1 MGPVALARDLAVAA
15 SALATASALGFALEA
30 LAARRYFGL
39 HLVPLGPGAGA
50 DVALDEP
57 VPKPYGEHGWVPL
70 PLGLLDVALVLASE
84 AAPWGDDSRYKG
96 EGRQL
101 AANCAFSILPAVL
114 AAWLLW
120 MPWSCSPL
128 PCVLAAAVAA
138 LGLAGA
144 AFWADALPLL
154 PRARANAASARRAT
168 RRALLCALHAPY
180 WALCT
185 AYLCRAP
192 PNGARRVLTR
202 NEPARRTARRTPLTA
217 PRPPAPQAAPR
228 FWSSCARSRARRR
241 RGSATSCARRR
252 RRARWSRTSS
262 RSRSSSPSSPSTR
275 SSRRRGSS

>member
-1 MGPVALARDLAVAA
+1 MPIPLA
-15 SALATASALGFALEA
+15 
-30 LAARRYFGL
+30 
-39 HLVPLGPGAGA
+39 
-50 DVALDEP
+50 
-57 VPKPYGEHGWVPL
+57 
-70 PLGLLDVALVLASE
+70 LLDLYLVLLSDRPSHLWREDSWWASCRGPLWGQLPT
-84 AAPWGDDSRYKG
+84 AAV
-96 EGRQL
+96 
-101 AANCAFSILPAVL
+101 CTFTILPALL

-192 PNGARRVLTR
+192 PNGARRFFDPERAGPPHRPPHASDSTA
-202 NEPARRTARRTPLTA
+202 PARAAGCAALLELVRSEPSEAAAWLGHELRAQTPQGAMEPYQLAIQLVVAVVALHTVVET
-217 PRPPAPQAAPR
+217 P
-228 FWSSCARSRARRR
+228 WI
-241 RGSATSCARRR
+241 
-252 RRARWSRTSS
+252 
-262 RSRSSSPSSPSTR
+262 
-275 SSRRRGSS
+275 

>member
-1 MGPVALARDLAVAA
+1 MGSSLKDLAVASA
-15 SALATASALGFALEA
+15 ALAAASALGFSLEA

-192 PNGARRVLTR
+192 PNGARRSA
-202 NEPARRTARRTPLTA
+202 PARPVVL
-217 PRPPAPQAAPR
+217 PPA
-228 FWSSCARSRARRR
+228 
-241 RGSATSCARRR
+241 
-252 RRARWSRTSS
+252 
-262 RSRSSSPSSPSTR
+262 TR
-275 SSRRRGSS
+275 

>member
-1 MGPVALARDLAVAA
+1 MAPLALRDLAVASA
-15 SALATASALGFALEA
+15 ALAASSALGFALEA

-192 PNGARRVLTR
+192 PNGARRFFDPERAGPPHRPPHASDSTA
-202 NEPARRTARRTPLTA
+202 PARAAGCAALLELVRSEPSEAAAWLGHELRAQTPQGAMEPYQLAIQLVVAVVALHTVVET
-217 PRPPAPQAAPR
+217 P
-228 FWSSCARSRARRR
+228 WI
-241 RGSATSCARRR
+241 
-252 RRARWSRTSS
+252 
-262 RSRSSSPSSPSTR
+262 
-275 SSRRRGSS
+275 

>member
-1 MGPVALARDLAVAA
+1 MTSSLVRDLAVAA
-15 SALATASALGFALEA
+15 TALSVASALGFGLEA

-192 PNGARRVLTR
+192 PNGARRFLDPERAGPPHRPPHASDRTA
-202 NEPARRTARRTPLTA
+202 PARAAGCAALLELVRSEPSEAAAWLGHELRAQTPQGAMEPYQLAIQIVVAVVALHTVVET
-217 PRPPAPQAAPR
+217 P
-228 FWSSCARSRARRR
+228 WI
-241 RGSATSCARRR
+241 
-252 RRARWSRTSS
+252 
-262 RSRSSSPSSPSTR
+262 
-275 SSRRRGSS
+275 

>member
-1 MGPVALARDLAVAA
+1 MTSSLTKDLAVAA
-15 SALATASALGFALEA
+15 SALAAASALGFGIEA

-192 PNGARRVLTR
+192 PNGARRFFDPERAGPPHRPPHASDSTA
-202 NEPARRTARRTPLTA
+202 PARAAGCAALLELVRSEPSEAAAWLGHELRAQTPQGAMEPYQLAIQIVVAVVALHTVVET
-217 PRPPAPQAAPR
+217 P
-228 FWSSCARSRARRR
+228 WI
-241 RGSATSCARRR
+241 
-252 RRARWSRTSS
+252 
-262 RSRSSSPSSPSTR
+262 
-275 SSRRRGSS
+275 